1 MNSTLTEYFAPTM
14 APKMVVVE
22 TTGATATTGA
32 TTTTTTTTT
41 PSSYILLN
49 NPTYYNPRTT
59 TPYVS
64 YNNNTLSTGF
74 YKDLNKDKSVQKTYA
89 KYYFYKIIDKWIYK
103 DLFPLLAFIDIKSG
117 KPELIKSLEFFD
129 VLELEKE
136 TEYDIEKKIK
146 YMEEILITKNMVRH
160 VLKKICDDNNINWY
174 HLNKN
179 EKKIKKVFYNY
190 MLDKLKHAITKY
202 GI

>member
-1 MNSTLTEYFAPTM
+1 MNSTTNAFIMSSLLQPLVIEKTVTTAAGTAP
-14 APKMVVVE
+14 
-22 TTGATATTGA
+22 
-32 TTTTTTTTT
+32 TTTTTTTTNV
-41 PSSYILLN
+41 PSYIYLN
-49 NPTYYNPRTT
+49 TPTYYNPRTT
-59 TPYVS
+59 TQYAS
-64 YNNNTLSTGF
+64 YNNNYLSTGF

-103 DLFPLLAFIDIKSG
+103 ELFPLLAFIDVKSG
-117 KPELIKSLEFFD
+117 KPELIKSLEFFN

-174 HLNKN
+174 NLNKH

-190 MLDKLKHAITKY
+190 MLDKLKDAINKY

>member
-1 MNSTLTEYFAPTM
+1 MNSTTNAFIMSSLLQPLVIEKVVTSSANGTAP
-14 APKMVVVE
+14 
-22 TTGATATTGA
+22 
-32 TTTTTTTTT
+32 TTTTTTTNV
-41 PSSYILLN
+41 PSYIYLN

-59 TPYVS
+59 TQYAS
-64 YNNNTLSTGF
+64 YNNNYLSTGF

-103 DLFPLLAFIDIKSG
+103 ELFPLLAFIDVKSG
-117 KPELIKSLEFFD
+117 KPELIKSLEFFN

-174 HLNKN
+174 HLNKH

-190 MLDKLKHAITKY
+190 MLDKLKDAINKY